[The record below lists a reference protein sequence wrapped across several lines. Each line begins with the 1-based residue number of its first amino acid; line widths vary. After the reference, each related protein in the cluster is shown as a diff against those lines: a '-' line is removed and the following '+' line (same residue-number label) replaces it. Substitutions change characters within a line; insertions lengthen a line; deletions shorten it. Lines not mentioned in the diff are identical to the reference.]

1 MNGYSR
7 MKIIGTTKSRSM
19 DFSDLVSFPQ
29 SQKSTSKTTQNPK
42 TKVQEPNNQIKK
54 PATKQEEEEEEEKEE
69 EEEEEEDHHH
79 QQGNVGDNV
88 NNKLSRTRSVSS
100 ASAMKR
106 ALSMRRSSSV
116 SERYCRIHDQSLTF
130 AASPIDDHEDQDVKK
145 KKKKH
150 STSNKILKA
159 YPSRN
164 RLHPSMNR

>member
-1 MNGYSR
+1 
-7 MKIIGTTKSRSM
+7 M
-19 DFSDLVSFPQ
+19 DFSDLVLFPQ

-54 PATKQEEEEEEEKEE
+54 PATKQQEEEE
-69 EEEEEEDHHH
+69 EEEEEEDHH

-88 NNKLSRTRSVSS
+88 NYNLSRTRSVSS
-100 ASAMKR
+100 ASAVKR

-116 SERYCRIHDQSLTF
+116 SERYCRIHHQSLTF

-145 KKKKH
+145 KKKKQ

-159 YPSRN
+159 CKKLFRQ
-164 RLHPSMNR
+164 